1 MKTFTMTQLA
11 QETGM
16 VADAVDK
23 EAATITRRG
32 RPRYVILSYDEFERM
47 KGGGRGKDPRRVLR
61 TDETPD
67 DIRSL
72 LSDEID
78 RAVAEGEHEPA

>member
-16 VADAVDK
+16 VADAVDL

-32 RPRYVILSYDEFERM
+32 RPRYVMIRYEEFERLNN
-47 KGGGRGKDPRRVLR
+47 RRAKDPRRAIR
-61 TDETPD
+61 TADTPD
-67 DIRSL
+67 DIRKL
-72 LSDEID
+72 LAAEIAEAQSDD
-78 RAVAEGEHEPA
+78 EHGSA

>member
-32 RPRYVILSYDEFERM
+32 RPRYVMVSYDEFARM
-47 KGGGRGKDPRRVLR
+47 SGDRGSDPRLVLR

-72 LSDEID
+72 LSEEIA
-78 RAVAEGEHEPA
+78 RAVAESEHGPA